1 MWYGDCRVL
10 SCDKCE
16 SGCSVCSKRSVVAKF
31 WEKRCWYNSVYSL
44 CCAFIDIKTVVIY
57 LLCVGEFPRG
67 KSTVVCT
74 WTWHEGQGGTCAE
87 ENWEHPAGQNGLQLV
102 WLAGQL
108 CLCQVQFRCTGFS
121 TDCVNMQGMTHCM
134 IQLYTEQDGVKWRGL

>member
-1 MWYGDCRVL
+1 VT
-10 SCDKCE
+10 CDMVIAEFYTCDRYE
-16 SGCSVCSKRSVVAKF
+16 FVCSVRSKWSVVADF
-31 WEKRCWYNSVYSL
+31 WEKRCWYNSVYSI
-44 CCAFIDIKTVVIY
+44 CCAFISSNTVMIY

-87 ENWEHPAGQNGLQLV
+87 ENWEHPAGQDGLQLL

-108 CLCQVQFRCTGFS
+108 CLCQVQFRCTGFG
-121 TDCVNMQGMTHCM
+121 TDCMNAQVMTHCM
-134 IQLYTEQDGVKWRGL
+134 IWLCTE